1 MPKQRAIADFLARLS
16 SDPALRRR
24 FRENPSDLADEAGLS
39 NEELELLSGG
49 DSDQIRNYFGDDATV
64 NCFAL
69 FSDDGGSSS

>member
-1 MPKQRAIADFLARLS
+1 MPKQRALADFLAKLS
-16 SDPALRRR
+16 LDPALRRR
-24 FRENPSDLADEAGLS
+24 FRENPSGLAEEAGLS